1 MGSSSGPCRRVG
13 TDGGQ
18 SQGNSTVNSR
28 PLPPRKKSEM
38 DDANACRKKQGVG
51 KWLTNIRKSKEMLP
65 GSQGLR
71 MLSEIDS
78 RSSCSQEASPF
89 ENVRSS
95 IQEETPLP

>member
-1 MGSSSGPCRRVG
+1 MGSSLGPCRRVG
-13 TDGGQ
+13 ADGGQ

-28 PLPPRKKSEM
+28 PLRKKSEM
-38 DDANACRKKQGVG
+38 DGANAFRKKQGG

-78 RSSCSQEASPF
+78 RSSCSQEALPF

-95 IQEETPLP
+95 TQEETLLP